1 MKLIIQEEVDIQHEM
16 ALGFL
21 GGDFDTLLEHFGCI
35 LVLTKCITQ
44 VIDLLKDPLLVT
56 QRP

>member
-21 GGDFDTLLEHFGCI
+21 GGDFDTFLEDFGSI
-35 LVLTKCITQ
+35 LVLTKCIPQ
-44 VIDLLKDPLLVT
+44 VIDLFEDPLLVP